1 MPTPE
6 VKNCCNV
13 KCCTKKYKNT
23 YVKEV
28 DADEKY
34 YTPYN
39 LTQHVI

>member
-13 KCCTKKYKNT
+13 KCYKKYKNT

-28 DADEKY
+28 GADKKY
-34 YTPYN
+34 YTPCN